1 MVDALDL
8 DANEAKHWAYKLK
21 REYEKEEKIR
31 KRMEQKQARKD
42 YVKMMKKYNIS
53 EKLD

>member
-1 MVDALDL
+1 
-8 DANEAKHWAYKLK
+8 
-21 REYEKEEKIR
+21 
-31 KRMEQKQARKD
+31 MEQKQARKD